1 MSANDKFGL
10 GYRDHRFDGI
20 LSYENEVLQ
29 SMFMNKDNN
38 TDDRTLYDRFV
49 IADGIHA
56 VPPPMAGNYIPSGP
70 NIEIDESQFTCGPK
84 QSKTSESNT
93 QTSEYN
99 TCDSDSSNSIP
110 KVSEPMPEPAVIKPK
125 VVSQPKV
132 WTDAPIIEEY
142 KLLVNLRQEKPNC
155 ADNSKH
161 VKTPRKDIDSRS
173 QSPKRIGLGYGSKR
187 RACFIYGSYSH
198 LIKDCDFHEKRMAKQ
213 AELKKRVYKGTGL
226 KENRPAWNNVQRMNH
241 QNQFVPIA
249 VLTRTGKIPASTARQ
264 NFLKPA
270 VPRKV
275 NTARRSKRPFQNNTV
290 TNNMIWKQKANTS
303 NANHVN
309 TAGWKRISDK
319 RTKNKAKNDKTEHG
333 MERRKKDK
341 V

>member
-10 GYRDHRFDGI
+10 GYGDHRYGSI

-29 SMFMNKDNN
+29 SMFMNEESDVENQ
-38 TDDRTLYDRFV
+38 TMYGRFV
-49 IADGIHA
+49 TTKGMHV
-56 VPPPMAGNYIPSGP
+56 VPPPMTGNYMPSGP
-70 NIEIDESQFTCGPK
+70 DIEIDYSKFTYGPK
-84 QSKTSESNT
+84 QSETSESNT

-99 TCDSDSSNSIP
+99 TYDSYSSNSTP
-110 KVSEPMPEPAVIKPK
+110 KVVSEPMPEPSVIEPK

-142 KLLVNLRQEKPNC
+142 ESDSDNDYVPNVPLRQEKPSCIDYN
-155 ADNSKH
+155 KH
-161 VKTPRKDIDSRS
+161 VKTPRKDTNSRS
-173 QSPKRIGLGYGSKR
+173 QSPKTMGLGYGSTR
-187 RACFIYGSYSH
+187 RACFVYGSYSH

-275 NTARRSKRPFQNNTV
+275 NTARRCFVSVSTKMNENNTY
-290 TNNMIWKQKANTS
+290 K
-303 NANHVN
+303 
-309 TAGWKRISDK
+309 
-319 RTKNKAKNDKTEHG
+319 
-333 MERRKKDK
+333 
-341 V
+341 